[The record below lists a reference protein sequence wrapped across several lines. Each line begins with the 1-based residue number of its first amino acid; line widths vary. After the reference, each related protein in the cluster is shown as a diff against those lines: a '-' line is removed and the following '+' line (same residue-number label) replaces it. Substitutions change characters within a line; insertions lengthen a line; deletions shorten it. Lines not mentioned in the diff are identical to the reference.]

1 MAKEMTQ
8 MAKKMVDPWQA
19 EDDARILIRHAE
31 VCKDAS
37 RLTAAKKV
45 LKKQSADITQALGT
59 KGTSHKASKSSLGR
73 GKPDYI

>member
-1 MAKEMTQ
+1 MS
-8 MAKKMVDPWQA
+8 KKMIDPWQA
-19 EDDARILIRHAE
+19 EDDARTLIRHAE
-31 VCKDAS
+31 VCRDAS

-59 KGTSHKASKSSLGR
+59 KETPQRTSKSSLGR